1 MISRRLSDNLKNSSL
16 IRKMFEEGERLKRL
30 HGPENVYDFSLGN
43 PDLEPP
49 AEVIDALKDAV
60 NGNAPG
66 LHRYMNNAGYGF
78 CRAAVAGK
86 LSRLSG
92 VLVPETNV
100 IMTVGAAGALNVAFK
115 TLLDAGDEVVVL
127 APYFVDYLNYVDN
140 FGGRPVIVPC
150 DRETFQPD
158 VAAIAAALTSRTK
171 AVLLNSPNNPTG
183 AVYTE
188 GVLRRLAEVLLD
200 AGKRF
205 GTTIHV
211 VSDEPYSEIVYD
223 GAVVPATFSIFPNSI
238 VCSSWSKSLAL
249 PGERIGFI
257 AVHPQN
263 DDVELLLKG
272 IVYCTRVLGF
282 INAPALF
289 QTVVA
294 KAIDARVDIRSYAD
308 RLDMLHRILTES
320 GFTCRKPQGAL
331 YLFARSPVADDLD
344 FADHAKAHRILVVPG
359 VGFGAPG
366 FFRLTF
372 CVDMKT
378 IVNSRG
384 AWESLAA
391 EYGLKKV

>member
-30 HGPENVYDFSLGN
+30 HGSENVYDFSLGN

-49 AEVIDALKDAV
+49 AEVIDALKEAV

-86 LSRLSG
+86 LTRLSG
-92 VLVPETNV
+92 VLVPESNV

-140 FGGRPVIVPC
+140 FGGRSVIVPC

-171 AVLLNSPNNPTG
+171 AILLNSPNNPTG

-188 GVLRRLAEVLLD
+188 AVLRELAGVLLD

-294 KAIDARVDIRSYAD
+294 KAIDARVDIQSYSD
-308 RLDMLHRILTES
+308 RLDMLYRVITES

-378 IVNSRG
+378 IMNSRG
-384 AWESLAA
+384 AWEALGS
-391 EYGLKKV
+391 EYGLKKA

>member
-1 MISRRLSDNLKNSSL
+1 MISRKLTDNLKNSSL
-16 IRKMFEEGERLKRL
+16 IRKMFEEGERLKGL
-30 HGPENVYDFSLGN
+30 HGPENVFDFSLGN

-49 AEVIDALKDAV
+49 AAVLDALKEAV

-78 CRAAVAGK
+78 ARAAVAGK

-92 VLVPETNV
+92 VMVPETNV
-100 IMTVGAAGALNVAFK
+100 VMTVGAAGALNVAFK
-115 TLLDAGDEVVVL
+115 TLLDAGDEVVIL

-140 FGGRPVIVPC
+140 FGGRSVVVSC
-150 DRETFQPD
+150 NRDTFQPD

-171 AVLLNSPNNPTG
+171 AILLNSPNNPTG

-188 GVLRRLAEVLLD
+188 SVLRELSEVLLD

-211 VSDEPYSEIVYD
+211 VSDEPYSEIVFD
-223 GAVVPATFSIFPNSI
+223 GAVVPTTFSIFPNSI

-294 KAIDARVDIRSYAD
+294 KAIDARVDIRSYSD
-308 RLDMLHRILTES
+308 RLDMLYRVITES

-359 VGFGAPG
+359 IGFGAPG

-378 IVNSRG
+378 IIGSRA
-384 AWESLAA
+384 AWEALAA
-391 EYGLKKV
+391 EYGLKKN